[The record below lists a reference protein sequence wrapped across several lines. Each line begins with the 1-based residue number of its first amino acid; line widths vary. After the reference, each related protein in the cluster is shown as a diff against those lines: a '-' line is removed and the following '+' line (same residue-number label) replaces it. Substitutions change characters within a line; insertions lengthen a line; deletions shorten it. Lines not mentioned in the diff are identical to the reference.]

1 MDKITLGGQAV
12 IEGVLIRSPNH
23 YAVAVRKPDNKISVK
38 TEKYVSYTKKN
49 KFFGFLFIRGVITL
63 FETVIVGMKALIYS
77 ANESGEEK
85 EELTAKELAFTVIT
99 SIVVAL
105 LIFKFV
111 PLLLA
116 NVLSKNLGLSNFWF
130 NIFDGIIKIFIFVLY
145 LVALSFMDDV
155 KRLFEYHG
163 AEHMSVHCYESK
175 KKLTVKNVKTF
186 KTLHPRCGTEFL
198 LLVLFTSI
206 IFYMFIPFEASL
218 MLKYVYRIILLPV
231 IAGVSYELLKLS
243 GKHYDKILFK
253 IIAWPGMM
261 LQKITTSKPS
271 DDQIEVAIES
281 LKAAFN
287 AENSS

>member
-218 MLKYVYRIILLPV
+218 MLKYVYRIILLLV